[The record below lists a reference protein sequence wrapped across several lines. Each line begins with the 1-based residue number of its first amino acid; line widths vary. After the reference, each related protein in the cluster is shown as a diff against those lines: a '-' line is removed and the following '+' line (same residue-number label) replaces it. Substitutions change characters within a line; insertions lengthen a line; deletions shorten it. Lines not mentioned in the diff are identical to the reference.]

1 MVCDNTFEIVPL
13 EVIGEKSSFPHEK
26 KYFLQPQLFI
36 ISVIG
41 YKMKWFYH
49 IKYKQTVCKTEFG
62 TNALLL
68 KYFGILFYK
77 TIKGPLQLE
86 KGKGV

>member
-1 MVCDNTFEIVPL
+1 
-13 EVIGEKSSFPHEK
+13 
-26 KYFLQPQLFI
+26 
-36 ISVIG
+36 
-41 YKMKWFYH
+41 MKWFYH